1 MNVLKNHFS
10 LILALFTILFTVQVF
25 FIVDRVIDAYES
37 KLSSNYSII
46 VVTSKKMSN
55 SEFTKISNEISTAVR
70 ISPDSVIKR
79 LKKELKQID
88 FETLE
93 SSLPFFYTLS
103 LKHFPTSDELS
114 TLTQKLRSNPPITK
128 VEGFSKSHDTIY
140 KLLLL
145 FKKVSDILAVAVL
158 GVTSLLIIKE
168 LKIWQLQHSER
179 MSIMALFGA
188 PLWLRSAVLFR
199 LAIFD
204 AIIASVIVVA
214 TFSIIKAQHL
224 VEKELESIGI
234 EVDTFILTQD
244 GLTLLT
250 LALMLSI
257 LLATMIVLTH
267 KEEV

>member
-1 MNVLKNHFS
+1 MSVLKNHFS

-37 KLSSNYSII
+37 KLTTNYSII
-46 VVTSKKMSN
+46 VISSKKMSN
-55 SEFTKISNEISTAVR
+55 REFNAISELIATSSRITPDKI
-70 ISPDSVIKR
+70 IKQ
-79 LKKELKQID
+79 LKQELKQID
-88 FETLE
+88 FDSLKT
-93 SSLPFFYTLS
+93 SLPYFYKLT
-103 LKHFPTSDELS
+103 LKHFPTTDELEK
-114 TLTQKLRSNPPITK
+114 LTEALSSNPTITK

-145 FKKVSDILAVAVL
+145 FKKVSDILAIAL
-158 GVTSLLIIKE
+158 LAVTSLLIIKE

-204 AIIASVIVVA
+204 AFIASIIVIG
-214 TFSIIKAQHL
+214 TFSIIKSQRL
-224 VEKELESIGI
+224 VEKELANIGI

-244 GLTLLT
+244 GLTLT
-250 LALMLSI
+250 VLAI
-257 LLATMIVLTH
+257 LLSVLLASMIVFTH
-267 KEEV
+267 KEES